1 MMSIDASLLIDQ
13 PWLVVGICYVCLMTT
28 LSVLVLVGSLVSSV
42 LGVGRS
48 DTYGLF
54 VRMLIGLVGT
64 TVLYALVRTGFQT
77 SLVPIVIF
85 SIAIWWVSVKTPGF
99 SREHVKPMITRKHM
113 LLIFGGATTV
123 FLLFLTL
130 LINLKTGELRFL
142 GAGESAQFI
151 DFPFTVRAGQSM
163 NLWGIE
169 SMSTNFFDSSQLR
182 PKPYHWLEI
191 WFGALVYLVF
201 PINAEVL
208 WSCVVNPVLLTLLLV
223 GVAGFLERIVGEK
236 PWLYTGS
243 LVILFIS
250 GFGILYPSGIEFF
263 SATVRA
269 ESLMET
275 PKYAIAYL
283 FAVPVAEGMFNR
295 RHRLLPYLF
304 VLFGLSYLPIIPV
317 GSMMAFAALVLHLWS
332 IKADRSKTIKH
343 FAEWSVAYL
352 LLAGWFLY
360 FYSNSQ
366 ISYTEGSGASSG
378 VLQTFDPILSTKVF
392 VHMLIQVVLTN
403 TPYVLVVLAIVF
415 GTNVS
420 RLKNVI
426 TDNGRSLI
434 LLAIFYPVSV
444 LGYVMIYG
452 MTNSVQVWTVSY
464 QSLHYVILVGL
475 LASALY
481 HSKVYVKAIAGLV
494 LVASIALNFHI
505 DLGAGNEMTHD
516 ELLIINDFISTKG
529 DENPQFVYIG
539 DARYGNDGAGGLF
552 DLVTDIFYPC
562 RELGIV
568 TSPYAN
574 ASLSVFE
581 IPLSSDPKQRSK
593 QQIIL
598 SEGAFYQYVAKQTKP
613 NDLTS
618 EKLAKYKLNF
628 VREFEVDFIVV
639 PFDQEL
645 PLELVPLTGEFI
657 EVRDGKIF
665 AVI

>member
-1 MMSIDASLLIDQ
+1 MNLDSSLLIDQ
-13 PWLVVGICYVCLMTT
+13 PWLVLVACYICLLAALTAIVM
-28 LSVLVLVGSLVSSV
+28 VGSLVAYA
-42 LGVGRS
+42 LGFGKD

-54 VRMLIGLVGT
+54 VRMLVGLIGTSIV
-64 TVLYALVRTGFQT
+64 YALLKTGGQT

-85 SIAIWWVSVKTPGF
+85 SVATWWMHSRHSGF
-99 SREHVKPMITRKHM
+99 HRIDLKK
-113 LLIFGGATTV
+113 LINSKQLFFLFGATTTL
-123 FLLFLTL
+123 FFLFLTL
-130 LINLKTGELRFL
+130 VINLKTGELRFL

-151 DFPFTVRAGQSM
+151 DFPFTVRAGQSL

-169 SMSTNFFDSSQLR
+169 SMSTNFFESSQLG

-191 WFGALVYLVF
+191 WFAALVYLVF

-208 WSCVVNPVLLTLLLV
+208 WSCVVNPVLFTVLLV

-236 PWLYTGS
+236 PWLNFGS
-243 LVILFIS
+243 ILILFIS

-269 ESLMET
+269 ESLLET

-283 FAVPVAEGMFNR
+283 FAIPVAEAVYNR
-295 RHRLLPYLF
+295 RFHLLPYLF

-332 IKADRSKTIKH
+332 IRADRPKAIEH
-343 FAEWSVAYL
+343 LVAWGVAYL

-366 ISYTEGSGASSG
+366 ISYSEGSGTSTG
-378 VLQTFDPILSTKVF
+378 VLSTFDPVLSTKVF
-392 VHMLIQVVLTN
+392 VHMLIQVFLTN
-403 TPYVLVVLAIVF
+403 IPYLLILLAIVF
-415 GTNVS
+415 GMKAEKIKS
-420 RLKNVI
+420 LI
-426 TDNGRSLI
+426 SENGNSLI
-434 LLAIFYPVSV
+434 LLAAFYPVSV
-444 LGYVMIYG
+444 LGYVIIYG

-464 QSLHYVILVGL
+464 QSLHYVMLVGL
-475 LASALY
+475 IVCGLY
-481 HSKVYVKAIAGLV
+481 HSKIVAKVISGLV
-494 LVASIALNFHI
+494 LVAAVSLNFHL
-505 DLGAGNEMTHD
+505 DLGAGNEMTKN
-516 ELLIINDFISTKG
+516 EMTSINEFILAKG

-562 RELGIV
+562 RELGIL

-581 IPLSSDPKQRSK
+581 IPLSNDAKQRRK
-593 QQIIL
+593 QKIIL
-598 SEGAFYQYVAKQTKP
+598 GEGPFYQYVAKQVAPSK
-613 NDLTS
+613 LTVQ
-618 EKLAKYKLNF
+618 EIAEFKIEFIK
-628 VREFEVDFIVV
+628 EFEVDFIIV

-645 PLELVPLTGEFI
+645 STELIPLVGEHI
-657 EVRDGKIF
+657 EVRDGKLYE
-665 AVI
+665 VL